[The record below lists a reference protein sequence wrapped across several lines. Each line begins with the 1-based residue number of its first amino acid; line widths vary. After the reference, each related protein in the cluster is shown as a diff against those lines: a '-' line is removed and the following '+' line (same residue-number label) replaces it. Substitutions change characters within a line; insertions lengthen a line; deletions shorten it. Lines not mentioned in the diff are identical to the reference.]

1 LNTKKTIQ
9 KILFIGMWVAI
20 GGGML
25 TLLLA
30 AIGRQNK
37 DVCKGYDITI
47 KGERTKDFFIDN
59 GDIAGMLKYAAKKN
73 LKGEPKSSINLGE
86 IETSLEKNPWIKDA
100 QLYFDNKG
108 LLHVSVIEREP
119 VARIFTSGGR
129 SFYLDANNY
138 AMPLSEKGIAQVPVF
153 TGFPDKR
160 EWSKTDS
167 VLVQDINTTA
177 VFINGNPFWKS
188 QVAQINI
195 VPDCGAGC
203 WQFEMTPVVGNHIV
217 KLGNGKGIDK
227 KMNRLFVFYK
237 QVLAK
242 TGFDKYKI
250 IDVRFNGQVVG
261 TKRHSAVNSR
271 QSAVNSQ
278 QLAMDNWRY
287 ANENY

>member
-1 LNTKKTIQ
+1 MNTKKTIR
-9 KILFIGMWVAI
+9 KILFIGMWLAI

-47 KGERTKDFFIDN
+47 KGERTKDFFVDN
-59 GDIAGMLKYAAKKN
+59 SDIAGMLKYAAKKN

-86 IETSLEKNPWIKDA
+86 IEASLERNPWIKDA

-119 VARIFTSGGR
+119 IARIFTSGGR
-129 SFYLDANNY
+129 SFYLDENNT
-138 AMPLSEKGIAQVPVF
+138 AMPLSEKAIAEVPVF

-167 VLVQDINTTA
+167 VLVQDINATA
-177 VFINGNPFWKS
+177 TFINSNSFWKS
-188 QVAQINI
+188 QVAQVNI

-217 KLGNGKGIDK
+217 KLGNGKNIDK
-227 KMNRLFVFYK
+227 KLNRLFVFYK

-242 TGFDKYKI
+242 TGFDKYKT

-261 TKRHSAVNSR
+261 TKRKLAVGSK
-271 QSAVNSQ
+271 QLAVGNSQ
-278 QLAMDNWRY
+278 Y
-287 ANENY
+287 ATENY